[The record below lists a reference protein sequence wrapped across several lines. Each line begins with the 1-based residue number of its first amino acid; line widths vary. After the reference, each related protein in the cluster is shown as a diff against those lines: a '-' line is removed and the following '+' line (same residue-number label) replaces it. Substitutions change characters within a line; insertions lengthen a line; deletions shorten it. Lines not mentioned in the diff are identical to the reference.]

1 MRQAHLRRGTSC
13 GRLGRRHHRRLGR
26 LGRRG
31 RRRSRLRRFND
42 RRGSRRG
49 RRGRRRRRGR
59 NGRGGRGR
67 RGSWRRSHGRSHID
81 FIDGHRKLAELQ
93 LVSNAQDCRG
103 LNLLTEA
110 ERTIGTA
117 EVLDKPLVVL
127 KVDFCVVTGH
137 AVRRQGRNRIANLSA
152 NADFRHGSEGHA
164 NKATVNITNQSDFH
178 SFEDYSTRTDCFCS
192 EKVMGCLRGRNAERD
207 LL

>member
-1 MRQAHLRRGTSC
+1 MRQAHLRRGTSR

-31 RRRSRLRRFND
+31 RRRSR
-42 RRGSRRG
+42 
-49 RRGRRRRRGR
+49 
-59 NGRGGRGR
+59 
-67 RGSWRRSHGRSHID
+67 GRSHID

-164 NKATVNITNQSDFH
+164 NKATVDITNQSDFH
-178 SFEDYSTRTDCFCS
+178 SFENYSTRTDCFCS
-192 EKVMGCLRGRNAERD
+192 EKVMGCLSGRNAERD